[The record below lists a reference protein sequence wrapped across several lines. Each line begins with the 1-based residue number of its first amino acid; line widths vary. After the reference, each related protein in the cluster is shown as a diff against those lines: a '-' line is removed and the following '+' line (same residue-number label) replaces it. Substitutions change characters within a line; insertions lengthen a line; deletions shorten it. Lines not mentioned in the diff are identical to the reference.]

1 MSTNMQWR
9 VPPVAWGVISLAI
22 IAEAVSNSL
31 RAYGLGTHL
40 EKFTVHYQGYD
51 VSIAGAVLVLAACA
65 VTLTQARAAWVAL
78 TPMAPMRQ
86 RIVAGVAAVLLLSIS
101 ILAMSSHLLEAQR
114 AKVADEG
121 GQRTGYDV
129 TLAAYEKAKV
139 ELDTL
144 AGVRTI
150 EAVKAA
156 LDAAPVTRTVFR
168 RTAEC
173 TDVTRDDSFKDCR
186 PVLDLRQEMAKAI
199 RKRELEPEVA
209 RLGTELAGMTRPE
222 KVAETE
228 EAVAG
233 LWAWIMGLG
242 TVFIATFGSA
252 LFARVETVTPV
263 PAKADTPQQ
272 VSDDTGQSDFS
283 AVKEAVLGPQPVPPG
298 SGKKRRKRK
307 DKNERATEAIRAYT
321 LKNGHPPAFS
331 VVMGKYRLP
340 RATASRLRKEVM
352 AELGVAA

>member
-1 MSTNMQWR
+1 MSTTTQWR
-9 VPPVAWGVISLAI
+9 VPPWAWLPLGCAI
-22 IAEAVSNSL
+22 VAEAVSNAL

-40 EKFTVHYQGYD
+40 EKFTVHYQGWD
-51 VSIAGAVLVLAACA
+51 VSIAGTVLVLAAIA
-65 VTLTQARAAWVAL
+65 VTLSQARAAWVAL
-78 TPMAPMRQ
+78 TPVAPARQ
-86 RIVAGVAAVLLLSIS
+86 RIVSGFAALLLLAVSVAAM
-101 ILAMSSHLLEAQR
+101 ASHLLEAQR

-222 KVAETE
+222 TVAETE
-228 EAVAG
+228 QAVAG
-233 LWAWIMGLG
+233 FWAWIMGLG
-242 TVFIATFGSA
+242 VVFIATLGSVI
-252 LFARVETVTPV
+252 FAKVETVTPV
-263 PAKADTPQQ
+263 AKAADTP
-272 VSDDTGQSDFS
+272 VKVADTPGQTDFD
-283 AVKEAVLGPQPVPPG
+283 AVKEAVLGPQPVPP
-298 SGKKRRKRK
+298 SPKKRKRK
-307 DKNERATEAIRAYT
+307 TKHENARAWLKAEAE
-321 LKNGHPPAFS
+321 KNGGVPNF
-331 VVMGKYRLP
+331 RLV
-340 RATASRLRKEVM
+340 RSRFHLSNGSASRIRKEVM